1 MDETARRRLAG
12 IIARSARVGDDPYQ
26 MTQAAR
32 NARWDKLR
40 ARALEQNPDLY
51 GEDLE
56 KAVQLLMRADM
67 ARLQL
72 KRWPNRRAKD
82 GS

>member
-1 MDETARRRLAG
+1 MDETARKRLAG
-12 IIARSARVGDDPYQ
+12 VIARSARLEDGYA

-32 NARWDKLR
+32 DARWNKLR
-40 ARALEQNPDLY
+40 ARALAQNPNLY

-56 KAVQLLMRADM
+56 RAARLLMRADM

-72 KRWPNRRAKD
+72 KRWPNR
-82 GS
+82 G